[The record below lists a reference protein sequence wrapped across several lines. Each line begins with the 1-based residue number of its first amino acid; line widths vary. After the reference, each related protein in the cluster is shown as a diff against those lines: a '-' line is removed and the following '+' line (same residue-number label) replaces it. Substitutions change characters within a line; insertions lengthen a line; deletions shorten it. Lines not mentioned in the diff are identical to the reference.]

1 MKKNLNRSSQSQQP
15 MRVLIE
21 IFGWAGVVAIFVAY
35 LLVSFDF
42 LEPQHMLY
50 QILNL
55 FGGIV
60 IVVESLT
67 KKNYQ
72 PAVLNVIWSVVA
84 SIALL
89 KIVFATT

>member
-1 MKKNLNRSSQSQQP
+1 MNKNLSRSAHTGQ
-15 MRVLIE
+15 RTHILIE
-21 IFGWAGVVAIFVAY
+21 IFGWAGVASIFAAY

-55 FGGIV
+55 FGGIG
-60 IVVESLT
+60 IVLESLT

-72 PAVLNVIWSVVA
+72 PAVLNVIWSIVA

-89 KIVFATT
+89 KIIFATT